1 MKILTVC
8 LGNICR
14 SPMAQGILRN
24 KIKEKGLNITV
35 DSAGTSDFSVDALPD
50 PRARKVLNENNM
62 DISDLRGRQFTP
74 DDFDTFDLIL
84 AMDEDNYE
92 NIIAQARNNSD
103 NQKVEML
110 MNYLYTGENI
120 SVPDPYFGDI
130 NSFHTVYELIDKAT
144 DQLLMSLTS
153 S

>member
-1 MKILTVC
+1 
-8 LGNICR
+8 
-14 SPMAQGILRN
+14 MAQGILRN
-24 KIKEKGLNITV
+24 KIKKKGLKITV
-35 DSAGTSDFSVDALPD
+35 DSAGTSDYHVDALPD
-50 PRARKVLNENNM
+50 PRARKVLNEHNI

-92 NIIAQARNNSD
+92 NILAQARKNSD

-144 DQLLMSLTS
+144 DQLLMSVTS

>member
-35 DSAGTSDFSVDALPD
+35 DSAGTSDFNVDALPD